1 MGTNIYIVCLR
12 QVVAFA
18 PKVIIAC
25 LRQVVAFAPKVIK
38 CAAYGVAI
46 MNGRRGGFM
55 NIKDMYNNDGGQG
68 GARDC
73 EAHEAKQRVA
83 LVRVPFYFINLWLI
97 TDRHRYCTY
106 LYYSSIE

>member
-1 MGTNIYIVCLR
+1 MDTNIYIACLR

-46 MNGRRGGFM
+46 MNGRRGGF
-55 NIKDMYNNDGGQG
+55 KGWV
-68 GARDC
+68 
-73 EAHEAKQRVA
+73 H
-83 LVRVPFYFINLWLI
+83 
-97 TDRHRYCTY
+97 
-106 LYYSSIE
+106 

>member
-1 MGTNIYIVCLR
+1 MDTNIY
-12 QVVAFA
+12 F
-18 PKVIIAC
+18 AC

-55 NIKDMYNNDGGQG
+55 NIKYMYNNDGGQG

-97 TDRHRYCTY
+97 TDRHCYCTY